1 MNAASPR
8 QPDLVRTA
16 DRVIAPTYT
25 RPPVVFEDGDGCWLR
40 SQGGDRY
47 LDLTTGI
54 AVTSLGHG
62 NATVRDALHE
72 AADGL
77 LHTSNLFHTAAPIR
91 LARALTDR
99 SFAEQVFFCNSGAE
113 ANEAAIKLARKH
125 AHEVLE
131 IDEPLILTAKVRVR
145 VRVRVSAAA
154 SLTLDAAG

>member
-77 LHTSNLFHTAAPIR
+77 LQR
-91 LARALTDR
+91 LRERVGRGRADGLELLADYSQAVR
-99 SFAEQVFFCNSGAE
+99 RLGLGISRKRL
-113 ANEAAIKLARKH
+113 KLLR
-125 AHEVLE
+125 
-131 IDEPLILTAKVRVR
+131 
-145 VRVRVSAAA
+145 
-154 SLTLDAAG
+154 